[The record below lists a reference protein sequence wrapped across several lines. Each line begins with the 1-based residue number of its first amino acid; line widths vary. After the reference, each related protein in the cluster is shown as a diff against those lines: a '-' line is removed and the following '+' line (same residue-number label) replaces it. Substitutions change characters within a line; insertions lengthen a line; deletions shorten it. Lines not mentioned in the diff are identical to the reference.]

1 MNWLAHV
8 FLSEPGIEFRL
19 GNLLADIVRGEE
31 LRRMSA
37 NFQRGVQKHK
47 QIDAFTDA
55 HPLVKRSR
63 ARISP
68 EFRRFSGVLVDVF
81 YDHLLATRWNEY
93 SPIVLDA
100 FTAKFYADIE
110 SSNIEL
116 PTSARVTL
124 DRIIRH
130 DLLGAYRGVEGV
142 ERSLRRLSAYL
153 SSRWQREFILEKGV
167 ADLIAQRDGFDADFA
182 EFFPQLLLRTHASAP
197 FGHPAQQLQAATTRA
212 ALP

>member
-8 FLSEPGIEFRL
+8 FLSEPDVEFRL

-37 NFQRGVQKHK
+37 AFQRGVRKHK
-47 QIDAFTDA
+47 QIDAFTDS

-63 ARISP
+63 ARVSV

-81 YDHLLATRWNEY
+81 YDHLLATSWDRY

-100 FTAKFYADIE
+100 FTTKLYADIE
-110 SSNIEL
+110 ASNIEL
-116 PTSARVTL
+116 PSSARVTL

-130 DLLGAYRGVEGV
+130 DLLGSYRGIEGV

-153 SSRWQREFILEKGV
+153 SSRWRREFALEKGV
-167 ADLIAQRDGFDADFA
+167 VDLISQRAGFDADFA
-182 EFFPQLLLRTHASAP
+182 EFFPQL
-197 FGHPAQQLQAATTRA
+197 QAAVTERG
-212 ALP
+212 

>member
-8 FLSEPGIEFRL
+8 FLSEADVEFRL

-37 NFQRGVQKHK
+37 SFQRGARKHK

-63 ARISP
+63 SRVSS

-93 SPIVLDA
+93 SPITLDA

-110 SSNIEL
+110 ASNIEL
-116 PTSARVTL
+116 PASARVTL

-130 DLLGAYRGVEGV
+130 DLLGAYRGIEGV

-153 SSRWQREFILEKGV
+153 SSRWRREFALEKGV
-167 ADLIAQRDGFDADFA
+167 ADLLAHRAGFDADFA
-182 EFFPQLLLRTHASAP
+182 VFFPE
-197 FGHPAQQLQAATTRA
+197 LQAAVRDQA
-212 ALP
+212 ESG

>member
-8 FLSEPGIEFRL
+8 FLSEPDVEYRL

-31 LRRMSA
+31 LRRTSA
-37 NFQRGVQKHK
+37 NFQRGAHKHK
-47 QIDAFTDA
+47 QIDAFTDS

-63 ARISP
+63 SRVSA
-68 EFRRFSGVLVDVF
+68 EHRRFSGVLVDVF
-81 YDHLLATRWNEY
+81 YDHLLATSWDRY

-110 SSNIEL
+110 SSKIEL
-116 PTSARVTL
+116 PSSARVTI

-130 DLLGAYRGVEGV
+130 DLLGSYRRIEGV

-153 SSRWQREFILEKGV
+153 SSRWSREFALEKGV
-167 ADLIAQRDGFDADFA
+167 ADLIAQRAGFDADFE
-182 EFFPQLLLRTHASAP
+182 EFFPQL
-197 FGHPAQQLQAATTRA
+197 QAAVMERR
-212 ALP
+212 

>member
-8 FLSEPGIEFRL
+8 FLSEPDVQYRL
-19 GNLLADIVRGEE
+19 GNLLADIVRGDE

-37 NFQRGVQKHK
+37 GFQRGVQKHK

-63 ARISP
+63 ARVST

-81 YDHLLATRWNEY
+81 YDHLLAIGWDRY

-110 SSNIEL
+110 AKHIEL
-116 PTSARVTL
+116 PASARVTL

-130 DLLGAYRGVEGV
+130 DLLGSYRRVEGV

-153 SSRWQREFILEKGV
+153 SSRWRREFALENSV
-167 ADLIAQRDGFDADFA
+167 AELVANQAGFEADFA
-182 EFFPQLLLRTHASAP
+182 EFFPQL
-197 FGHPAQQLQAATTRA
+197 QAAVAVDRVATRPA
-212 ALP
+212 SRPASDS

>member
-8 FLSEPGIEFRL
+8 FLSEPDVEFRL

-37 NFQRGVQKHK
+37 GFQRGVQKHK

-63 ARISP
+63 SRVGP
-68 EFRRFSGVLVDVF
+68 ELRRFSGVLVDVF
-81 YDHLLATRWNEY
+81 YDHLLATHWDRY

-110 SSNIEL
+110 ASRTEL
-116 PTSARVTL
+116 PASARVTL

-130 DLLGAYRGVEGV
+130 DLLGSYRRIQGV

-153 SSRWQREFILEKGV
+153 SSRWRREFALEKGV
-167 ADLIAQRDGFDADFA
+167 ADLIAHRDGFETDFT
-182 EFFPQLLLRTHASAP
+182 EFFPQL
-197 FGHPAQQLQAATTRA
+197 QAAA
-212 ALP
+212 ATDRVTLRGSP

>member
-1 MNWLAHV
+1 LNWLAHV
-8 FLSEPGIEFRL
+8 FLSEPDIEFRL
-19 GNLLADIVRGEE
+19 GNLLADIVRGDE

-37 NFQRGVQKHK
+37 GFQRGVQRHK

-63 ARISP
+63 SRVSR

-81 YDHLLATRWNEY
+81 YDHLLAARWNDY

-110 SSNIEL
+110 ASNVEL
-116 PTSARVTL
+116 PSSARVTI

-153 SSRWQREFILEKGV
+153 STRWQREFALERGV
-167 ADLIAQRDGFDADFA
+167 ADLIADRAGFDADFA
-182 EFFPQLLLRTHASAP
+182 EFFPQL
-197 FGHPAQQLQAATTRA
+197 QAAVNAGPNRPA
-212 ALP
+212 

>member
-1 MNWLAHV
+1 LNWLAHV
-8 FLSEPGIEFRL
+8 FLSEADVEFRL

-31 LRRMSA
+31 LRRMSPA
-37 NFQRGVQKHK
+37 FQRGVLKHK

-63 ARISP
+63 ARVSS

-81 YDHLLATRWNEY
+81 YDHLLATRWNDY

-110 SSNIEL
+110 ARHIEL
-116 PTSARVTL
+116 PASARVTL

-130 DLLGAYRGVEGV
+130 DLLGAYRGIEGV

-153 SSRWQREFILEKGV
+153 SSRWQREFALEKGV
-167 ADLIAQRDGFDADFA
+167 ADLTANRAGFDADFA
-182 EFFPQLLLRTHASAP
+182 EFFPQL
-197 FGHPAQQLQAATTRA
+197 QAA
-212 ALP
+212 ALRDSKPAFSEKAP

>member
-8 FLSEPGIEFRL
+8 FLSEPDVEFRL

-31 LRRMSA
+31 LRRTSA
-37 NFQRGVQKHK
+37 GFQRGAQKHK
-47 QIDAFTDA
+47 QIDAFTDS

-63 ARISP
+63 ARIGP

-81 YDHLLATRWNEY
+81 YDHLLATQWNAY

-110 SSNIEL
+110 ASSIEL
-116 PTSARVTL
+116 PSSARVTL

-130 DLLGAYRGVEGV
+130 DLLGSYRRIEGV
-142 ERSLRRLSAYL
+142 ERSLRRVSAYL
-153 SSRWQREFILEKGV
+153 SSRWRREFALERGV
-167 ADLIAQRDGFDADFA
+167 ADLIAQRAGFDRDFA
-182 EFFPQLLLRTHASAP
+182 EFFPQL
-197 FGHPAQQLQAATTRA
+197 QAAVSNGSTRG
-212 ALP
+212 

>member
-8 FLSEPGIEFRL
+8 FLSEPDIEFRL

-37 NFQRGVQKHK
+37 GFQRGVQKHK

-63 ARISP
+63 ARVSP

-81 YDHLLATRWNEY
+81 YDHLLATRWNDY

-110 SSNIEL
+110 SSSIEL

-130 DLLGAYRGVEGV
+130 DLLGAYRGMEGV

-153 SSRWQREFILEKGV
+153 SSRWRREFALEKGV
-167 ADLIAQRDGFDADFA
+167 SDLIARRDEFDADFA
-182 EFFPQLLLRTHASAP
+182 EFFPQL
-197 FGHPAQQLQAATTRA
+197 QAATTGRVA
-212 ALP
+212 S

>member
-1 MNWLAHV
+1 LNWLAHV
-8 FLSEPGIEFRL
+8 FLSEPDVEFRL

-37 NFQRGVQKHK
+37 GFQRGAQKHK
-47 QIDAFTDA
+47 QIDAFTDS

-63 ARISP
+63 ARIGP

-81 YDHLLATRWNEY
+81 YDHLLATHWNAY

-110 SSNIEL
+110 ASSLEL
-116 PTSARVTL
+116 PSSARVTL

-130 DLLGAYRGVEGV
+130 DLLGSYRRIEGV
-142 ERSLRRLSAYL
+142 ERSLRRVSAYL
-153 SSRWQREFILEKGV
+153 SSRWRREFALERGV
-167 ADLIAQRDGFDADFA
+167 ADLIAQRAGFDQDFI
-182 EFFPQLLLRTHASAP
+182 EFFPQLK
-197 FGHPAQQLQAATTRA
+197 AAVSNGSTRG
-212 ALP
+212 

>member
-8 FLSEPGIEFRL
+8 FLSEPDVEFRL

-37 NFQRGVQKHK
+37 AFQRGVLKHK

-63 ARISP
+63 ARVSS
-68 EFRRFSGVLVDVF
+68 EYRRFSGVLVDVF
-81 YDHLLATRWNEY
+81 YDHLLATRWNDY

-110 SSNIEL
+110 ARHIEL

-130 DLLGAYRGVEGV
+130 DLLGAYRGIEGV

-153 SSRWQREFILEKGV
+153 SSRWRREFALEKGV
-167 ADLIAQRDGFDADFA
+167 ADLIARRAGFDADFA
-182 EFFPQLLLRTHASAP
+182 EFFPL
-197 FGHPAQQLQAATTRA
+197 LQAAVLRDA
-212 ALP
+212 KAGH

>member
-8 FLSEPGIEFRL
+8 FLSEPGVEFRL
-19 GNLLADIVRGEE
+19 GNLLADIVRGDE

-37 NFQRGVQKHK
+37 AFQRGAEKHK

-63 ARISP
+63 ARISS

-81 YDHLLATRWNEY
+81 YDHLLASDWDRY

-110 SSNIEL
+110 ARHIEL
-116 PTSARVTL
+116 PVSARVTL

-130 DLLGAYRGVEGV
+130 DLLGSYRRVEGV
-142 ERSLRRLSAYL
+142 ERSLRRVSAYL
-153 SSRWQREFILEKGV
+153 SSRWRREFALEKGV
-167 ADLIAQRDGFDADFA
+167 ADLIAHRAGFEADFA
-182 EFFPQLLLRTHASAP
+182 EFFPQL
-197 FGHPAQQLQAATTRA
+197 QAAVATHPVTVRPPA
-212 ALP
+212 GRS

>member
-8 FLSEPGIEFRL
+8 FLSEPDVEYRL
-19 GNLLADIVRGEE
+19 GNLLADIVRGDE

-37 NFQRGVQKHK
+37 GFQRGVQKHK

-63 ARISP
+63 ARVSV

-81 YDHLLATRWNEY
+81 YDHLLAINWNRY

-110 SSNIEL
+110 AKHVEL
-116 PTSARVTL
+116 PASARVTL

-130 DLLGAYRGVEGV
+130 DLLGSYRRVEGV

-153 SSRWQREFILEKGV
+153 SSRWRREFALENGV
-167 ADLIAQRDGFDADFA
+167 ADLVADHAGFEADFI
-182 EFFPQLLLRTHASAP
+182 EFFPQL
-197 FGHPAQQLQAATTRA
+197 QAAVTADRIA
-212 ALP
+212 PRPSP

>member
-8 FLSEPGIEFRL
+8 YLSEPDVEFRL

-37 NFQRGVQKHK
+37 GFQRGAQKHK
-47 QIDAFTDA
+47 QIDAFTDS

-63 ARISP
+63 ARVSK

-81 YDHLLATRWNEY
+81 YDHLLATHWNVY

-110 SSNIEL
+110 SRNIEL
-116 PTSARVTL
+116 PSSARVTL

-130 DLLGAYRGVEGV
+130 DLLGSYRRIEGV
-142 ERSLRRLSAYL
+142 ERSLRRVSAYL
-153 SSRWQREFILEKGV
+153 SSRWSREFALERGV
-167 ADLIAQRDGFDADFA
+167 ADLISQRAGFDADVL
-182 EFFPQLLLRTHASAP
+182 EFFPQL
-197 FGHPAQQLQAATTRA
+197 QAAVSNGPTRV
-212 ALP
+212 

>member
-1 MNWLAHV
+1 VNWLAHV
-8 FLSEPGIEFRL
+8 FLSEPDVEFRL

-37 NFQRGVQKHK
+37 GFQRGVRKHK

-55 HPLVKRSR
+55 HPVVKRSR
-63 ARISP
+63 SRIGG
-68 EFRRFSGVLVDVF
+68 ELRRFSGVLVDVF
-81 YDHLLATRWNEY
+81 YDHLLAARWNDY

-110 SSNIEL
+110 ASNIVL
-116 PTSARVTL
+116 PASARVTL

-153 SSRWQREFILEKGV
+153 SSRWRREFALEKGV
-167 ADLIAQRDGFDADFA
+167 ADLIAHRDEFDADFA
-182 EFFPQLLLRTHASAP
+182 EFFPE
-197 FGHPAQQLQAATTRA
+197 LQAAA
-212 ALP
+212 AAKSG

>member
-8 FLSEPGIEFRL
+8 FLSEPDVEFRL

-37 NFQRGVQKHK
+37 TFQRGVLKHK

-63 ARISP
+63 GRVSS
-68 EFRRFSGVLVDVF
+68 EYRRFSGVLVDVF
-81 YDHLLATRWNEY
+81 YDHLLATRWNDY

-110 SSNIEL
+110 ARHIEL
-116 PTSARVTL
+116 PASARVTL

-130 DLLGAYRGVEGV
+130 DLLGAYRGIEGV

-153 SSRWQREFILEKGV
+153 SSRWQREFALEKGV
-167 ADLIAQRDGFDADFA
+167 ADLIANRAGFDTDFA
-182 EFFPQLLLRTHASAP
+182 EFFPE
-197 FGHPAQQLQAATTRA
+197 LQAAARRDPKTVT
-212 ALP
+212 